1 MTVAAT
7 FKAATVPRIA
17 AKPKTG
23 MRDHM
28 TVAAAFKAA
37 TVPRIA
43 RRDPVFIRCCFYD
56 NPLFNAPL
64 PPHPF
69 MPARV

>member
-1 MTVAAT
+1 MRDHMTVAAA

-43 RRDPVFIRCCFYD
+43 AKPKKPVCGTT
-56 NPLFNAPL
+56 
-64 PPHPF
+64 
-69 MPARV
+69 